1 MHSVCRLLG
10 CLAAAVACAAAA
22 AGEPAAAFLVTKM
35 PVEKLGREAQAA
47 RALAKKLASATAI
60 APAAEGTFADEK
72 GQPVELARFAVIWFH
87 QGDDVEADEAVY
99 NPKTVE
105 ALRKF
110 VEAGGGLYL
119 SGAALAMVNA
129 LRVEPSHARLGGPGN
144 DASPA
149 ALVPIE
155 TRHPI
160 FRGLPDGH
168 VPISDRGYPAF
179 SDFHGSGGPSKGMLL
194 ARSPGGSE
202 NPLAEYELGKGR
214 IIVVGWR
221 LPHYAYAQNP
231 HRGNLERLTAN
242 ILAYLAA
249 PKTWAKVVVKP
260 LPKPA
265 APPPAQAYVAA
276 GISEKAVESLE
287 LAINDLI
294 ATFGER
300 YPKGAQFRQRLDAL
314 KAALKAADAKTPKE
328 TRDKLD
334 SDFLTLQ
341 REALLANPLL
351 DFDRILL
358 VKRGERSPRL
368 GLVQNWE
375 SNSSLP
381 HTGYDDEIAILSDY
395 KAEGKLSTL
404 FRPEGTRFVGDLD
417 LHWDAHK
424 LLFSMPGTNGRWQV
438 HELNLPKVLEP
449 SGGCQV
455 RELPLIIQPDVDNYD
470 ACYLPDGRILFTSTA
485 CFTGVPCVTGSS
497 HVSNIYLYDPSLP
510 KVPIPSGGSNVGTNL
525 PKLSDPSAGHAAGG
539 YGNIRR
545 LTFEQDHD
553 WCPTVL
559 NNGRV
564 LYLRWEYSDI
574 PHFVSRILFH
584 MNPDGTEQMEYYGSN
599 SYWPN
604 ANFYARPCPNH
615 PTRFVG
621 IVGGHHDS
629 PRMGELV
636 LFDVAQGRREADGVV
651 QRIPGRGKPV
661 EPRILDGLVGA
672 SWPKFLH
679 PWPLSDK
686 YIITACKPTA
696 NSRWG
701 IYLVD
706 VFDNMV
712 LLKEEPF
719 YALLEPIP
727 LAKRPRPPVIPDK
740 VKLDRKDAV
749 VYMPDVYAGKG
760 LRDVPRGTVK
770 KLRLFTYQ
778 FAYHGMGGQVHRVGL
793 DGPWDVK
800 RIIGTVPVE
809 PDGSAYFRVPAN
821 VPISLQ
827 PLDGEGKALQLMR
840 SWMTAMPGEVL
851 SCVGCHESQNSSPPN
866 HHAAAFNRPPSDITP
881 WYGPTRGFSF
891 KREVQPVLDY
901 YCVGC
906 HDGATP
912 LTADGKPLPD
922 FTDRPEVHP
931 AARDKGYN
939 GGTKFSPSY
948 LALRAYVRGHTI
960 ESDIHLLYPGEF
972 HADTT
977 QLVQKL
983 RKGHSGVQL
992 DPEAW
997 DRLITWIDLNTPY
1010 HGTWHEIIGMGRV
1023 QAQRDRRRAMDKLYA
1038 GLDEDPE
1045 AIYPATYKPPESFA
1059 PRAASREPEI
1069 ANRKS
1074 EITNVPG
1081 WPFDAAEAKKRQ
1093 AASGPV
1099 ELSLELGSGIKL
1111 ELVRIPAGEFLMG
1124 DPAGDADERP
1134 IARVKIPQP
1143 FWMAK
1148 YETTNEQFA
1157 LFDPAHDSRIE
1168 HGDFLQFSIR
1178 ERGYPVNG
1186 SRQPVCR
1193 VNWHQAAAFCRWL
1206 ADKTGLAFTLP
1217 TEAQWEWACRA
1228 GADTPM
1234 SWGAVETDFAKLA
1247 NLADHTLRFVDTFG
1261 WGLPSGAVP
1270 PWRPAIEEVNDGFK
1284 VSAPVGSFAPNP
1296 WGLHDMHGN
1305 VWEWTRSTNMA
1316 YPYREDDGRNVATAD
1331 GRSPTGGLPQSQIAN
1346 RGPQIAQRLVVRGG
1360 SWYYRPKQARCA
1372 YRLSYAPWHRVF
1384 DVGFRVVAPIEP
1396 RQAAR

>member
-1 MHSVCRLLG
+1 MSNARLLRFLIV
-10 CLAAAVACAAAA
+10 LAAIDFAALGVGGEGELGFLAPSASPAKLGPEGQAA
-22 AGEPAAAFLVTKM
+22 WALAARQHKAALVT
-35 PVEKLGREAQAA
+35 VAA
-47 RALAKKLASATAI
+47 PGK
-60 APAAEGTFADEK
+60 FADEK
-72 GQPVELARFAVIWFH
+72 GQEIALSRFAVLWLH
-87 QGDDVEADEAVY
+87 QGDGTEQGPPVY
-99 NPKTVE
+99 DPKTLD

-110 VEAGGGLYL
+110 VEDGGGLYL
-119 SGAALAMVNA
+119 SGAALNMVHW
-129 LRVEPSHARLGGPGN
+129 LRIEPINPRLGGPGN
-144 DASPA
+144 DNSPA
-149 ALVPIE
+149 GFIAVE
-155 TRHPI
+155 TRHPV
-160 FRGLPDGH
+160 FRGLPDGV
-168 VPISDRGYPAF
+168 VPLSDKGYPAF
-179 SDFHGSGGPSKGMLL
+179 SDFHGAGGPSRGMLL

-214 IIVVGWR
+214 IIAMGWR
-221 LPHYAYAQNP
+221 LPHYAHAQNP

-249 PKTWAKVVVKP
+249 PKSWEKVVVKP

-300 YPKGAQFRQRLDAL
+300 YPKGPEFRERLETL
-314 KAALKAADAKTPKE
+314 KAALKATDAKTPKE
-328 TRDKLD
+328 TREKLD
-334 SDFLTLQ
+334 RDFLALR

-358 VKRGERSPRL
+358 VKRGEKSPRL

-381 HTGYDDEIAILSDY
+381 HTGYDDEIDVLADY
-395 KAEGKLSTL
+395 KAEGRLSTL
-404 FRPEGTRFVGDLD
+404 FRPEGGRFVGDVD
-417 LHWDAHK
+417 LHWDADRM
-424 LLFSMPGTNGRWQV
+424 LFSMPGQNKRWQV
-438 HELNLPKVLEP
+438 HELKLKPP
-449 SGGCQV
+449 AGSQPAGGYEV
-455 RELPLIIQPDVDNYD
+455 RELPLITQPDVDNYD

-497 HVSNIYLYDPSLP
+497 HVSNLYLFDPSLP
-510 KVPIPSGGSNVGTNL
+510 KGSSPSGGYDAGANL
-525 PKLSDPSAGHAAGG
+525 PKALEPSGG
-539 YGNIRR
+539 YGAIRR

-574 PHFVSRILFH
+574 PHYVSRILFH
-584 MNPDGTEQMEYYGSN
+584 MNPDGTEQMEFYGSN

-651 QRIPGRGKPV
+651 QRIPGRGKAV
-661 EPRILDGLVGA
+661 EPKILDGLVGG

-686 YIITACKPTA
+686 YILTACKPTPNA
-696 NSRWG
+696 RWG

-706 VFDNMV
+706 TFDNM
-712 LLKEEPF
+712 LLIKEEPF

-727 LAKRPRPPVIPDK
+727 LARRPKPPTIPDK
-740 VKLDRKDAV
+740 VDLRRKDAV
-749 VYMPDVYAGKG
+749 VYMSDVYAGGG
-760 LRDVPRGTVK
+760 LKDVPRGTVK

-778 FAYHGMGGQVHRVGL
+778 FAYHGMGGQVNRVGL

-809 PDGSAYFRVPAN
+809 ADGSAYFRVPAN

-840 SWMTAMPGEVL
+840 SWMTAMPGETL
-851 SCVGCHESQNSSPPN
+851 SCVGCHETQNSSPPN
-866 HHAAAFNRPPSDITP
+866 RHAQAFVKPPADITP

-901 YCVGC
+901 HCAGC
-906 HDGATP
+906 HDGSNPPIANGQTIP
-912 LTADGKPLPD
+912 NYAAKE
-922 FTDRPEVHP
+922 EVHP
-931 AARDKGYN
+931 QARDKGYN
-939 GGTKFSPSY
+939 GGTKFSASY
-948 LALRAYVRGHTI
+948 LALRSFVRGHTI
-960 ESDIHLLYPGEF
+960 ESDIHLLNPAEY

-977 QLVQKL
+977 YLVQKL
-983 RKGHSGVQL
+983 KKGHHGVAL
-992 DPEAW
+992 DAEAW

-1010 HGTWHEIIGMGRV
+1010 HGTWHEIIGMNRV
-1023 QAQRDRRRAMDKLYA
+1023 QNQRDRRRAMDKLYA

-1045 AIYPATYKPPESFA
+1045 AIYDITFKPPDAFAPQAAARVPETDNRQPATDNRPPA
-1059 PRAASREPEI
+1059 
-1069 ANRKS
+1069 
-1074 EITNVPG
+1074 G

-1093 AASGPV
+1093 AALGPI
-1099 ELSLELGSGIKL
+1099 EQLLDLGEGIKL
-1111 ELVRIPAGEFLMG
+1111 DLVRIPPGEFPMG
-1124 DPAGDADERP
+1124 DTTGAADERP
-1134 IARVKIPQP
+1134 VTRVKIEQP

-1148 YETTNEQFA
+1148 FETTNEQFA
-1157 LFDPAHDSRIE
+1157 LFDPRHDSRLE
-1168 HGDFLQFSIR
+1168 TGDFLQFSVQ
-1178 ERGYPVNG
+1178 ERGYPTNG
-1186 SRQPVCR
+1186 PRQPVCR
-1193 VNWHQAAAFCRWL
+1193 VSWLQAMAFCKWL
-1206 ADKTGLAFTLP
+1206 SDRTGLAFALP

-1228 GADTPM
+1228 GTSTPLYY
-1234 SWGAVETDFAKLA
+1234 GGVETDFARLA

-1270 PWRPAIEEVNDGFK
+1270 PWRPAIESVNDGFR
-1284 VSAPVGSFAPNP
+1284 VSAPVGAFEPNP
-1296 WGLHDMHGN
+1296 WGLHDMVGN
-1305 VWEWTRSTNMA
+1305 VWEWTSSV
-1316 YPYREDDGRNVATAD
+1316 YRPHASDKSDHSDQSDKADAPAAATRFA
-1331 GRSPTGGLPQSQIAN
+1331 
-1346 RGPQIAQRLVVRGG
+1346 VRGG
-1360 SWYYRPKQARCA
+1360 SWYCRPQYARSAC
-1372 YRLSYAPWHRVF
+1372 RLSYPAWQRVY
-1384 DVGFRVVAPIEP
+1384 DVGFRVVCAEVPK
-1396 RQAAR
+1396 QARR